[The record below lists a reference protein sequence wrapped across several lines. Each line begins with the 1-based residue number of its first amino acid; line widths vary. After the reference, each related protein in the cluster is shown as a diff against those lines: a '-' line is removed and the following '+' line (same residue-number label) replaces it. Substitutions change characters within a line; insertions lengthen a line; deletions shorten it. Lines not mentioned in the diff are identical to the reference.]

1 MGVRGDGSA
10 SASAQDKV
18 VGAEIF
24 LEAVRPYVSYDQ
36 HFGEVWREIL
46 PTFWWREKISF
57 VVKHHENNSENSRK

>member
-24 LEAVRPYVSYDQ
+24 LEAVRPYGRQ
-36 HFGEVWREIL
+36 LR
-46 PTFWWREKISF
+46 PTFWTSVEGNTPYFLVEGKDIF
-57 VVKHHENNSENSRK
+57 CGKTP